1 MIYHLVTPLKDA
13 DVLKLRAGD
22 QVFLSGV
29 VYTGRDAAHKRMVEL
44 VEQGKPLPFDV
55 MDQVIYYVG
64 PTPSKPGA
72 VFGSGG
78 PTTAGRMDAY
88 APLLLSL
95 GLRGMIGKGYRQQ
108 SVKDAIVENKGVY
121 FGAIGGAGAYISQC
135 VESCE
140 IIAFDDLGPEAIRKL
155 VVKDF
160 PLTVIIDSEGHD
172 LYEIGRENYL
182 KEHNNGDS

>member
-1 MIYHLVTPLKDA
+1 MIYHLVTPLKEA

-78 PTTAGRMDAY
+78 PTTAGRMDA
-88 APLLLSL
+88 
-95 GLRGMIGKGYRQQ
+95 
-108 SVKDAIVENKGVY
+108 
-121 FGAIGGAGAYISQC
+121 
-135 VESCE
+135 
-140 IIAFDDLGPEAIRKL
+140 
-155 VVKDF
+155 
-160 PLTVIIDSEGHD
+160 
-172 LYEIGRENYL
+172 
-182 KEHNNGDS
+182 